1 MTLRPTPLLREPG
14 QYRGM
19 SAFTGLRNS
28 RGRDPEPPH
37 APVPAAGAVTRATDV
52 PRAEEDWRAS
62 DPYASPRAQLIRRI
76 ILLAFISYFVI
87 GPLFTR
93 SWRHASPV
101 TIFLLAGTVVFTI
114 LVFWVFSGGYRWD
127 TEQAR
132 RVVWIWLPAALMLGI
147 ALFVVGNLDAAT
159 SNASNWVVVLTVAAA
174 VCGRYTRSVWPAVTG
189 AALCT
194 IAGLAVAA
202 DRPWNQ
208 GVLASVLITPLL
220 ATFLAYTAGK
230 RMETVATL
238 RQTRAELAKVA
249 VAEERL
255 RIARDLHDLLG
266 HTLSLITLKAELS
279 RRVMATDAE
288 RAERELVELETV
300 ARQSLSDVREAVAG
314 YRQPDLAAELGA
326 ARQLLTAAGVS
337 VRIDV
342 PTRLGLPGEVD
353 AALAWTV
360 REGVTN
366 VVRHAGAGHATI
378 AVTTGRGLAVV
389 EITDDGGRDTD
400 FPQQGSLLP
409 VPTPAG
415 SAVAAAGGPAP
426 ARTVPARAA
435 PASTTIPSTA
445 MASTAMAGVVDPA
458 TAAPAEP
465 GYGRLRRTGSGLAG
479 LSERVRQLGGDL
491 AAGPVRPH
499 GFKLRVSIP
508 FPSCG

>member
-1 MTLRPTPLLREPG
+1 MTLRPPPLLSERG

-19 SAFTGLRNS
+19 SAFTGLWNG
-28 RGRDPEPPH
+28 RGRDSESPH
-37 APVPAAGAVTRATDV
+37 APVPAAVSRAADV
-52 PRAEEDWRAS
+52 PPAEEDWRAA
-62 DPYASPRAQLIRRI
+62 DPYATPRAQLIRRI
-76 ILLAFISYFVI
+76 LLLAFISYFVI

-101 TIFLLAGTVVFTI
+101 TIFLLAGTVVFTV

-132 RVVWIWLPAALMLGI
+132 RVVWIWLPAALTLGI

-288 RAERELVELETV
+288 RAARELAELEAV

-326 ARQLLTAAGVS
+326 ARQLLTAAGVT

-342 PTRLGLPGEVD
+342 PTKLGLPGEVD
-353 AALAWTV
+353 ATLAWTV

-389 EITDDGGRDTD
+389 EITDDGGRYTRDTD
-400 FPQQGSLLP
+400 FPQQRSLLP
-409 VPTPAG
+409 VPAPAG
-415 SAVAAAGGPAP
+415 SAVAAAGG
-426 ARTVPARAA
+426 AA
-435 PASTTIPSTA
+435 PASTA
-445 MASTAMAGVVDPA
+445 MASTAPAEVVDPA
-458 TAAPAEP
+458 APAPAEP

-479 LSERVRQLGGDL
+479 LGERVRQLSGEL

-499 GFKLRVSIP
+499 GFRLRVSIP
-508 FPSCG
+508 IPESD